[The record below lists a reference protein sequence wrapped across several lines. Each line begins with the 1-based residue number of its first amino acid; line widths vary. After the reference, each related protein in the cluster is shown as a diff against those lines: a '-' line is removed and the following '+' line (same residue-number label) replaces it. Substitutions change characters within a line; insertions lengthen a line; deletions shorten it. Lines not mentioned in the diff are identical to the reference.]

1 MIVIGLTGGIASG
14 KSSISNYIKE
24 RGIAVIDADLIAREV
39 TEDEKV
45 LNKINKEFEG
55 FDILNDCCELDR
67 KKLASIVFN
76 DREELNKLNS
86 ITHPEIKKRIKNLI
100 DKYTKKGEK
109 YCAVDAALLI
119 EDNYMEMV
127 DIIMLVYVNKEVQV
141 QRLIKRDNLTKE
153 EALNRINSQMPFE
166 EKKNYADYIID
177 NNGSYEYTIDQVNIV
192 LNNIMHTGGRHEEKN
207 F

>member
-24 RGIAVIDADLIAREV
+24 RGIVVIDADLIAREV
-39 TEDEKV
+39 TEDEKI

-55 FDILNDCCELDR
+55 FDILSDCCELDR

-76 DREELNKLNS
+76 DREKLNKLNS

-100 DKYTKKGEK
+100 DNYTKKGEK
-109 YCAVDAALLI
+109 YCVVDAALLI
-119 EDNYMEMV
+119 EDNYMEMM
-127 DIIMLVYVNKEVQV
+127 DIIMLVYINKEVQI

-153 EALNRINSQMPFE
+153 EALNRINSQMSFE
-166 EKKNYADYIID
+166 GKKNYADYIID
-177 NNGSYEYTIDQVNIV
+177 NSGSYEYTINQVNIV
-192 LNNIMHTGGRHEEKN
+192 LNNIIHTGGRHEEEN

>member
-14 KSSISNYIKE
+14 KSSISNYIKTKD
-24 RGIAVIDADLIAREV
+24 IVVIDADLIAREI
-39 TEDEKV
+39 TEDQKI
-45 LNKINKEFEG
+45 LNKINKEFQD
-55 FDILNDCCELDR
+55 FDILSNCCKLDR

-76 DREELNKLNS
+76 DREKLNKLNS

-100 DKYTKKGEK
+100 DSYRKKGEK
-109 YCAVDAALLI
+109 YCVVDAALLI

-141 QRLIKRDNLTKE
+141 QRLIKRDNLTTE

-166 EKKNYADYIID
+166 GKKNYADYIID
-177 NNGSYEYTIDQVNIV
+177 NSGSYEYTINQVNIV
-192 LNNIMHTGGRHEEKN
+192 LNNIIHTGGRHEEKN